1 MIVKL
6 NAGYTRIPEGTHKF
20 IVDSVEDKLAD
31 FGKLTVTFKTDK
43 GLTNKQTYTLYKDVK
58 KDILND
64 GAITAFSTMARAVLQ
79 DSEME
84 SIEPKDLVGHYV
96 QADVSYE
103 EYDKEDGTKGS
114 STRLKNWNYCNGF
127 KEVEATNEDGEID
140 LDAILG

>member
-20 IVDSVEDKLAD
+20 VVDNVEDKLSD
-31 FGKLTVTFKTDK
+31 FGKLTVTFKTEK

-58 KDILND
+58 KGILNES
-64 GAITAFSTMARAVLQ
+64 AITAFSTMARAVLQ
-79 DSEME
+79 DNDVE
-84 SIEPKDLVGHYV
+84 SIEPMELVGKYV

-103 EYDKEDGTKGS
+103 EYDKEDGSKGS
-114 STRLKNWNYCNGF
+114 ATRLRNWAECGGF
-127 KEVEATNEDGEID
+127 GVKATKENGEID